1 MAIFQRGVKVGKF
14 DVRTGLSKQRAQGIL
29 GQIGII
35 PPKPQTKRPMG
46 EVDAIRTI
54 VGKGEGFMMPCNF
67 KVTFECPLGIQQPK
81 RTEGPPGPPGGG
93 FGAPYTRGERSGST
107 VKGGSL
113 DWKSHQLNRSTSS
126 QIKSLFDEANPIAVT
141 NYQPFL
147 TTTKETPIGKFFGE
161 ASGDTGPNGGGR
173 RAVRKLDLYCSK
185 VSIPEKTINIG
196 QYRHYG
202 EPFPFPQSIQYGTLT
217 TTFYCD
223 AVMTIKRFFDGWQKL
238 IINDITGNFNY
249 YDEYVS
255 NFNIFTRSTISAAA
269 AEKAVSAKES
279 DTKSFPE
286 NLSSMIKD
294 ATKAFNELTGV
305 PGPPETG
312 DGNGKVP
319 AVAFADTYGVK
330 VFNCWPQTVGSVD
343 LAHDATDQIGTFDVT
358 WAYTKWSPFKMG
370 EIGNRSEVNL
380 SIGEF
385 RNEKDGFPFLEDLP
399 PELSGPL
406 TGALG
411 QAVTTGPLSNL
422 SNLVG

>member
-14 DVRTGLSKQRAQGIL
+14 DVRTGLTKQRGQGIL
-29 GQIGII
+29 RKLGILED
-35 PPKPQTKRPMG
+35 KHKEQQRAMG
-46 EVDAIRTI
+46 EVDTIRSLI
-54 VGKGEGFMMPCNF
+54 GMAEGFLSPANF
-67 KVTFECPLGIQQPK
+67 KIQFEHPTGIQQPT

-93 FGAPYTRGERSGST
+93 FGAPYTKGERSGAT
-107 VKGGSL
+107 VKGGGL
-113 DWKSHQLNRSTSS
+113 DWKTHQMNRSTSS
-126 QIKSLFDEANPIAVT
+126 QIKQLFDDANPVAD
-141 NYQPFL
+141 
-147 TTTKETPIGKFFGE
+147 TKYIKGAEGLKPEEVAGL
-161 ASGDTGPNGGGR
+161 R
-173 RAVRKLDLYCSK
+173 RANRKMDIFCSK

-202 EPFPFPQSIQYGTLT
+202 EPFPFPQSVQYGTLT

-238 IINDITGNFNY
+238 ILNDMTGNFNY

-255 NFNIFTRSTISAAA
+255 QLKIFTRSTISASAPPA
-269 AEKAVSAKES
+269 PVVEKAKDE
-279 DTKSFPE
+279 FPN
-286 NLSSMIKD
+286 NLSNMIKD
-294 ATKAFNELTGV
+294 ATKAFNDLTGV
-305 PGPPETG
+305 PNKKDAM
-312 DGNGKVP
+312 DGAGKVP
-319 AVAFADTYGVK
+319 VTKFSETYGVK
-330 VFNCWPQTVGSVD
+330 VFNCWPQIVGSVD

-370 EIGNRSEVNL
+370 EIGNRDAGEVNL